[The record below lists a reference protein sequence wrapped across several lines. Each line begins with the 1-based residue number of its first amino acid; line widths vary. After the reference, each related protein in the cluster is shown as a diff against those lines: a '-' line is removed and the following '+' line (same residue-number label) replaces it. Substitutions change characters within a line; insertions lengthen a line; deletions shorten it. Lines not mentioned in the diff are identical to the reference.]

1 MPRKS
6 ELYTSFVTSAKA
18 MAMSGGNKDQMLCC
32 TVSLVVKKYAAKR
45 KSRTRP
51 KVNIRNRLL
60 NRFCIFS
67 VIFTTLFC
75 CIVVPKFHY
84 TLQKIAIFD
93 KCRQKNQS
101 QYARESNPHTR
112 ESKNIHKLK
121 TEIIVNRMRRKNFL
135 DYRLDFFNVFLREI
149 FLSVFHTFHL
159 FLHIHS
165 HFLIRKNEFLQT
177 AERINY

>member
-32 TVSLVVKKYAAKR
+32 TVSLVVKKYAAK
-45 KSRTRP
+45 SRTRP

-60 NRFCIFS
+60 NCFCIFF

-75 CIVVPKFHY
+75 WIVIPKFHY
-84 TLQKIAIFD
+84 TLQKIVIFD
-93 KCRQKNQS
+93 KCRQKKS
-101 QYARESNPHTR
+101 
-112 ESKNIHKLK
+112 K

-135 DYRLDFFNVFLREI
+135 DYRLDFFNVLLLEI

-165 HFLIRKNEFLQT
+165 HFLIRKNEFL
-177 AERINY
+177 

>member
-32 TVSLVVKKYAAKR
+32 TEFFVVKKYAAKR

-60 NRFCIFS
+60 NCFCIFS

-75 CIVVPKFHY
+75 CIVIPKFHY

-93 KCRQKNQS
+93 KRRQKK
-101 QYARESNPHTR
+101 
-112 ESKNIHKLK
+112 SKP
-121 TEIIVNRMRRKNFL
+121 EIIVNRMRRKNFL